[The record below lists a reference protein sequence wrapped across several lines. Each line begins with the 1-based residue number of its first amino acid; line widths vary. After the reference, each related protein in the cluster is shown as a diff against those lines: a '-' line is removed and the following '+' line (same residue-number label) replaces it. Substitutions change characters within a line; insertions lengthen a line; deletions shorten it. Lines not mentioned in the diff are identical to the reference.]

1 MIDGR
6 RGRSE
11 SSAEVAESALDSTA
25 GQFGAESAEPLAGPP
40 AGSKRKRSLGLGRRL
55 VALGVSADH
64 VTVVGILV
72 AALTGLSLATGRFWV
87 GAGLLTVG
95 GLMDT
100 LDGAVAKAAGTS
112 SRRGAFFDSVS
123 DRVADAFIFAGLAWY
138 FAAGPGHDPKLA
150 LLPIAILAV
159 GNTISYERAKAESL
173 GFVAKGG
180 LMERAERLIL
190 LGLALLTHV
199 LLVPLLWLSLALCL
213 VTASQR
219 FAKVWRQASADP
231 ELAHAVEE
239 PAEALAGAAA
249 AGPAWRPGRV
259 ESRWRAWRE
268 ANAGTGRSSRRVV
281 VVSRA
286 RARRREEPLTT
297 RVRRVLTTER
307 IGVRSSRGERPA
319 GPSRP
324 RADRRQQGT
333 AAALRRRLGNSR

>member
-11 SSAEVAESALDSTA
+11 GSADVVDGRDRSPASRGEALADPNA
-25 GQFGAESAEPLAGPP
+25 APP
-40 AGSKRKRSLGLGRRL
+40 SPSRRKYSLGVGRRL

-64 VTVVGILV
+64 VTVVGILI
-72 AALTGLSLATGRFWV
+72 AAGTGLSLATGRFWV
-87 GAGLLTVG
+87 GVVLLTVG

-138 FAAGPGHDPKLA
+138 FAAGPGHDPRLA
-150 LLPIAILAV
+150 LLPVAILAI
-159 GNTISYERAKAESL
+159 GNAISYERAKAESL

-190 LGLALLTHV
+190 LGLALLTHL
-199 LLVPLLWLSLALCL
+199 LLVPLLWLSVALCL
-213 VTASQR
+213 VTATQR

-231 ELAHAVEE
+231 EVARAGEQPAV
-239 PAEALAGAAA
+239 AVVAA
-249 AGPAWRPGRV
+249 AGPTPAWRPGRV

-268 ANAGTGRSSRRVV
+268 ANTGAARSSRRVV

-319 GPSRP
+319 RQSRP

>member
-11 SSAEVAESALDSTA
+11 GPAVDPAAERESPGGGAPAA
-25 GQFGAESAEPLAGPP
+25 GAASGQ
-40 AGSKRKRSLGLGRRL
+40 KRSLSVGRRM

-64 VTVVGILV
+64 VTIVGMLT
-72 AALTGLSLATGRFWV
+72 AALTGFSLATGRFWV
-87 GAGLLTVG
+87 GVVLLTVG

-123 DRVADAFIFAGLAWY
+123 DRVADALIFAGLAWY
-138 FAAGPGHDPKLA
+138 FAAGPGHDPGLA
-150 LLPIAILAV
+150 LLPVGILAV

-190 LGLALLTHV
+190 LGLALLTHL
-199 LLVPLLWLSLALCL
+199 LLVPLLWVSLALCL
-213 VTASQR
+213 YTATQR
-219 FAKVWRQASADP
+219 FVKVWRQASADP
-231 ELAHAVEE
+231 ELLQARAE
-239 PAEALAGAAA
+239 PATMPAGAPAV
-249 AGPAWRPGRV
+249 AWRPGRV

-268 ANAGTGRSSRRVV
+268 TSGGTRRPSRQLVV
-281 VVSRA
+281 ASRA
-286 RARRREEPLTT
+286 RSRRWEEPLTT

-307 IGVRSSRGERPA
+307 RVLTSDRVGARPA
-319 GPSRP
+319 RSGRAQRPGKP
-324 RADRRQQGT
+324 RAGRRPQGT
-333 AAALRRRLGNSR
+333 AAALRRRLGTGR

>member
-6 RGRSE
+6 RGRREGAADAGGGDREEGPGSPGAAVTE
-11 SSAEVAESALDSTA
+11 ATAEAARSSH
-25 GQFGAESAEPLAGPP
+25 Q
-40 AGSKRKRSLGLGRRL
+40 KHSLGLARL
-55 VALGVSADH
+55 LAGLGVSADH
-64 VTVVGILV
+64 VTVVGILI
-72 AALTGLSLATGRFWV
+72 AAGAGLSLATGRFWV
-87 GAGLLTVG
+87 GIVLLTVG

-138 FAAGPGHDPKLA
+138 FAAGPGRDPKLA
-150 LLPIAILAV
+150 LLPVAILAV
-159 GNTISYERAKAESL
+159 GNAISYERAKAESL

-190 LGLALLTHV
+190 LGLALLTHL

-213 VTASQR
+213 VTATQR
-219 FAKVWRQASADP
+219 FAKVWRQAAP
-231 ELAHAVEE
+231 EVAQAGEMPATVHAAT
-239 PAEALAGAAA
+239 PGAT
-249 AGPAWRPGRV
+249 PAWRPGRV

-268 ANAGTGRSSRRVV
+268 ANAGAARSPRRVV
-281 VVSRA
+281 LVSRA
-286 RARRREEPLTT
+286 RSRRREEPLTT

-307 IGVRSSRGERPA
+307 IGVRSTRGGRPA
-319 GPSRP
+319 RQSSA